1 MSKKIFKTLDEQI
14 EILRAKGLII
24 NNDEYAKNVLLKEN
38 YFFISGYRQV
48 FFKPEKKEFL
58 DNTTFEELY
67 CLFKYDRKLRNIFFK
82 NLLIIENNIKSVFS
96 YQLSKKYGYME
107 KDYLNV
113 TNFDYTA
120 ENKRK
125 INDLIKKVNR
135 QVRVNGKNHAATMH
149 YINSYGYVPLWVTVK
164 VISFGIICEMFSIL
178 KYEDKK
184 EISDIYGINPQL
196 LELFLP
202 ILSNYR
208 NLCAHEDILF
218 DRRSQKEIVDT
229 KYHNLLTI
237 PLING
242 EYIYGKDDLFAIV
255 IILKY
260 LLSNKEFSLFI
271 TEISMISKELAENLQ
286 VINID
291 KIYDVM
297 GFPKNYMELVGM

>member
-14 EILRAKGLII
+14 EILRAKGLVI

>member
-14 EILRAKGLII
+14 EILRAKGLVI

-149 YINSYGYVPLWVTVK
+149 YINSYGYIPLWVTVK

-271 TEISMISKELAENLQ
+271 TEISMISKELAEKLQ